1 MEEIDLNAVPF
12 AKWLEESIPALCKM
26 DVKCIGMAAILKDG
40 GVALNFWEAGTND
53 MAAMGYRIMEE
64 GVLNTLRANGR
75 ELREIIENEGKEE
88 DNGEDG

>member
-1 MEEIDLNAVPF
+1 MDEIDLENVPF
-12 AKWLEESIPALCKM
+12 AAWLEESIPALCKM

-40 GVALNFWEAGTND
+40 GVATNFWEAGTND

-75 ELREIIENEGKEE
+75 ELREIIENKGKEE